1 MNKRRIVV
9 VVFILIVI
17 AIVAAL
23 MLSSYGK
30 DGSYTNLSI
39 LGNGTID
46 ENGTVDIKLTSWE
59 GDALENKELKVVLK
73 DSEGNKVFEKSA
85 DTKTDGVASVDFIN
99 VSSGEYNINVTF
111 SGDENYSSSS
121 LSEKLVIGNV
131 TEEVDDNSTNETNES
146 EIDEDVGVEETYD
159 SSDSYSSSSSY
170 SGSNSYSPSS
180 SSYDSSDYSESSDTY
195 DEDGNVVEPVI
206 DENGESSSEG

>member
-30 DGSYTNLSI
+30 DGNYTNLSI

-59 GDALENKELKVVLK
+59 GDALENKELNVVLK
-73 DSEGNKVFEKSA
+73 DSEGNTVFKESA
-85 DTKTDGVASVDFIN
+85 DTKADGVASVDFIN

-131 TEEVDDNSTNETNES
+131 TEEVDDNSTNETNET
-146 EIDEDVGVEETYD
+146 EIDEDVGLEETYD

-170 SGSNSYSPSS
+170 NSNNYYSPSS